1 MIEIKNC
8 TVTYAAEPNHRVLKD
23 ISLTIEDGEFVL
35 LTGESGCG
43 KTTILRLMNGL
54 IPYFYDANVEGEI
67 YIDGLNAEQSTI
79 YDLAKMSGTVFQNPR
94 SQFYTCEVTVWWRK
108 TAGCLCINRHGKNQ
122 DHIARRAIGE
132 S

>member
-35 LTGESGCG
+35 FTGESGCG

-67 YIDGLNAEQSTI
+67 YIYMVSTQSNLLFTI
-79 YDLAKMSGTVFQNPR
+79 WQRRVAQFFKIQDLSFIPVR
-94 SQFYTCEVTVWWRK
+94 
-108 TAGCLCINRHGKNQ
+108 
-122 DHIARRAIGE
+122 
-132 S
+132 

>member
-54 IPYFYDANVEGEI
+54 IPYFYDANVEGGNI
-67 YIDGLNAEQSTI
+67 Y
-79 YDLAKMSGTVFQNPR
+79 R
-94 SQFYTCEVTVWWRK
+94 WSQ
-108 TAGCLCINRHGKNQ
+108 
-122 DHIARRAIGE
+122 RRAIYYLRSGKDE
-132 S
+132 WHSFSKSKISVLYL

>member
-43 KTTILRLMNGL
+43 NNDFKAYEWAYSIFL
-54 IPYFYDANVEGEI
+54 
-67 YIDGLNAEQSTI
+67 
-79 YDLAKMSGTVFQNPR
+79 
-94 SQFYTCEVTVWWRK
+94 
-108 TAGCLCINRHGKNQ
+108 
-122 DHIARRAIGE
+122 
-132 S
+132 